1 MAGFDDVLA
10 TLHDNAGD
18 ARLNDNDAVIRI
30 TDRRTF
36 DVPQDYNT
44 ILGYAGDINSQVV
57 TFELPEK
64 HEEHNLL
71 ACSNKILNWKNLASN
86 VEGTSTLLAVGAS
99 EDSTLYK
106 WEVPPEAMTQAGK
119 LEIAISL
126 YDTKNGNIAFS
137 WNTPPYSGFSIGAS
151 FVHIGSA
158 WTEGDKGYK
167 MPAKNEILNV
177 DIEGRQ
183 IIAPAGYNKIICN
196 YGDIGTS
203 KVFFV
208 VNKFIRGIDIFDEA
222 AAVYVNVAFSTDTT
236 DWRLIDKTAIM
247 SYSDNGNKAVICW
260 DIPSDI
266 TNNNQKY
273 VGNIS
278 ISLKF
283 EKTENGQITQRWVSS
298 SFTQLSIGPSLM
310 LNTIVDVVER
320 DEEILER
327 AIDNYFD
334 EHYFVT
340 EG

>member
-1 MAGFDDVLA
+1 MAEFDDILA

-36 DVPQDYNT
+36 DVPQNYNT

-71 ACSNKILNWKNLASN
+71 ACANKVLNWKNLASN
-86 VEGTSTLLAVGAS
+86 VEGTSTLLAADAS
-99 EDSTLYK
+99 GVSRQYK

-151 FVHIGSA
+151 FTYIGSI
-158 WTEGDKGYK
+158 WTGGK
-167 MPAKNEILNV
+167 MPAKDEILNV

-183 IIAPAGYNKIICN
+183 IVAPGGYNKTICN

-203 KVFFV
+203 KVFFL
-208 VNKFIRGIDIFDEA
+208 VNKYVRGIEVLDEA
-222 AAVYVNVAFSTDTT
+222 TAVYVNVAFDSETSE
-236 DWRLIDKTAIM
+236 WKKIDKSAITP
-247 SYSDNGNKAVICW
+247 YSENGNKVIICW
-260 DIPSDI
+260 DVSSDI

-273 VGNIS
+273 VGNIA

-283 EKTENGQITQRWVSS
+283 EKIINGQIAQRWVTSS
-298 SFTQLSIGPSLM
+298 YTQLKIGSSLI
-310 LNTIVDVVER
+310 LNTITDIVER

-334 EHYFVT
+334 ERYFVT